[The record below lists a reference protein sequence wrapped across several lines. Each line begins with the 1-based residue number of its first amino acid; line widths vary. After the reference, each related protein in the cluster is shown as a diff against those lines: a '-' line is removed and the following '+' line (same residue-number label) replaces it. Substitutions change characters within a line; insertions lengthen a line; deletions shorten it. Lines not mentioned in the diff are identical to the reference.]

1 MANLTDSIKY
11 LDFTGL
17 QTYDTLIKA
26 RIAAG
31 DDAVALQI
39 TNLIGTLAQDD
50 AATIEAINDELNGH
64 DAAIATLNGDVETAG
79 SVAKAVKDGID
90 AVGTGV
96 AQTEAGKA
104 IVSVTQTNGVVVAT
118 SGNIKAANVDVEW
131 DTQNPESTTTSV
143 QGALSEIYAKLDE
156 NAEAGEIAFYK
167 DVEGVPTKVGTI
179 AADGVT
185 YTLKQGTNTVAT
197 MNFALDKVVS
207 SGAVVVA
214 TGSET
219 DVPEGQTLVAGQKYV
234 RLVIDNSSDGK
245 NIYIAVNELY
255 DDYTFNNGVEI
266 TFTEN
271 ANVVSAEINTGSI
284 AKEKLTTALQNEITS
299 ARTAIVEKATGH
311 VTVTKTAGTG
321 ATPDS
326 YTIAE
331 NDIASAQGLADEIV
345 RAKAAEGEIAGLVG
359 LGGTE
364 GAKTYTTNVGGANVV
379 ADINTLNGRVDSL
392 ESFVGNI
399 GTITTE
405 QINGLF
411 A

>member
-1 MANLTDSIKY
+1 
-11 LDFTGL
+11 
-17 QTYDTLIKA
+17 
-26 RIAAG
+26 
-31 DDAVALQI
+31 
-39 TNLIGTLAQDD
+39 
-50 AATIEAINDELNGH
+50 LNGI
-64 DAAIATLNGDVETAG
+64 DDKIATLNGDVETAG

-118 SGNIKAANVDVEW
+118 PGNIKAANVDVEW

-185 YTLKQGTNTVAT
+185 YTLKQGTNTIAT
-197 MNFALDKVVS
+197 MNFALDKVIS
-207 SGAVVVA
+207 SGAVIVA

-284 AKEKLTTALQNEITS
+284 AKEKLTTAL
-299 ARTAIVEKATGH
+299 
-311 VTVTKTAGTG
+311 
-321 ATPDS
+321 
-326 YTIAE
+326 
-331 NDIASAQGLADEIV
+331 
-345 RAKAAEGEIAGLVG
+345 
-359 LGGTE
+359 
-364 GAKTYTTNVGGANVV
+364 
-379 ADINTLNGRVDSL
+379 
-392 ESFVGNI
+392 
-399 GTITTE
+399 
-405 QINGLF
+405 
-411 A
+411 

>member
-17 QTYDTLIKA
+17 QTYDSLIKA
-26 RIAAG
+26 RIADG

-131 DTQNPESTTTSV
+131 DTQNPKSTTTSV

-185 YTLKQGTNTVAT
+185 YTLKQGTNTIAT

-299 ARTAIVEKATGH
+299 ARTAIVEKAAGH

-321 ATPDS
+321 ATSDS

-331 NDIASAQGLADEIV
+331 NDIASAKGLADEIV